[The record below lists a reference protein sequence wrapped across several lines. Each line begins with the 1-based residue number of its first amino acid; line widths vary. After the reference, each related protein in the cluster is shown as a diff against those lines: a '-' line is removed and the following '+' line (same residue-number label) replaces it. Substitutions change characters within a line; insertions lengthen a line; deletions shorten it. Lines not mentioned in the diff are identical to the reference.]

1 MKKFL
6 TLSLVTLFSASAL
19 AQPIEM
25 LVAGKSG
32 GSYFKLTR
40 AIQKDIIQDTKVIDL
55 GNCAKAK
62 DYFENTDKPAI
73 MMWSQATEIVK
84 GCSIDHN
91 KHFAGHLFGTTWALC
106 GPVDTTKV
114 APSDNDKIGVVDYI
128 DHISQGLG
136 GKAIPYANTA
146 EIKQALLAG
155 DIDWGF
161 TTLQKGMSAQDAG
174 EMRCVA
180 GTHTDDIPGLVK
192 FSDVMPNY
200 NYGTLKL
207 DFYILA
213 VNIDEEKIRYIV
225 ENLVNNGAVTNKV
238 VTKGMMYKN
247 QSSKQEELEFVK
259 QNEQLWR
266 E

>member
-1 MKKFL
+1 LKKIL
-6 TLSLVTLFSASAL
+6 TLTLATLFSASVL

-40 AIQKDIIQDTKVIDL
+40 AIQKDIVEDTKVIDL

-62 DYFENTDKPAI
+62 DYFSSTDKPTI
-73 MMWSQATEIVK
+73 MMWSQATEIVE

-106 GPVDTTKV
+106 GPADSVKS
-114 APSDNDKIGVVDYI
+114 APADGDKIGVVDYI

-136 GKAIPYANTA
+136 GRSIPYANTA
-146 EIKQALLAG
+146 EIKQAVLAG

-161 TTLQKGMSAQDAG
+161 TTLQKGMSAQAAG

-207 DFYILA
+207 DFYILST
-213 VNIDEEKIRYIV
+213 NIDKKEIRSIV
-225 ENLVNNGAVTNKV
+225 NNLVNNGVVTNKV
-238 VTKGMMYKN
+238 INKGMMYKN
-247 QSSKQEELEFVK
+247 NIGQEQELHFVK
-259 QNEQLWR
+259 QNETLWR
-266 E
+266 Q